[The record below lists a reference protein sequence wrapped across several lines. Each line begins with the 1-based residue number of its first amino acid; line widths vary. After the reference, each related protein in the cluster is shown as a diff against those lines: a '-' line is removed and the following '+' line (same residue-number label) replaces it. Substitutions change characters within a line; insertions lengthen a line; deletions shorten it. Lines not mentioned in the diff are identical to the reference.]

1 VEQRNT
7 AHRLEFASG
16 TKTIYSMPVPAGLK
30 RAANRSTR
38 RSDQRPRTTK
48 GAAPIPDWALFR
60 YQLDPGPGSS
70 RGERCLRPH
79 VGFGLDPAVGLAS
92 GPSVTHHALAVAARG
107 ARLSRNAAPRAS
119 RSQPL
124 KRSWQGR
131 PVVPPR
137 HDAPRSR
144 CSSGGLTSGGRP
156 QRRRP
161 YRSGSPPPR
170 ADPDGARVRGRVAHL
185 EPDQPRDYSA
195 GDDQEPAGNILHR

>member
-119 RSQPL
+119 RSQPNL
-124 KRSWQGR
+124 KRNWQGR

-144 CSSGGLTSGGRP
+144 RCGRPPLVKPPLNHRPPVSIWIATSSGRP
-156 QRRRP
+156 GP
-161 YRSGSPPPR
+161 
-170 ADPDGARVRGRVAHL
+170 AAGARQGCT
-185 EPDQPRDYSA
+185 P
-195 GDDQEPAGNILHR
+195 GT